1 MAQLSANLARSFEL
15 GDFTDLPVAASAVIY
30 EGSAVGIASGYAR
43 QLNAGDLFAGFA
55 HIGVPVAPA
64 ANGDLL
70 VRVRRMGLIVLTITS
85 VAVTDIGKPV
95 YASDGD
101 TFTLTSGSN
110 SHIGRVV
117 RVIAANTALVAF
129 DADAAGLGTVAPLT
143 DNSGGTAGDTIAA
156 IGSSYVQAE
165 VRNAIAS
172 LAARVNAL
180 AKQFG

>member
-1 MAQLSANLARSFEL
+1 MPQLSANLARSFEL
-15 GDFTDLPVAASAVIY
+15 GDFTDLPVKAASVIY
-30 EGSAVGIASGYAR
+30 EGSAVGLTAGYAR
-43 QLNAGDLFAGFA
+43 QLNAGDLFVGFA
-55 HIGVPVAPA
+55 HIGVPTAPVAD
-64 ANGDLL
+64 GDLL

-129 DADAAGLGTVAPLT
+129 DADAAGTGVIAPLT
-143 DNSGGTAGDTIAA
+143 DSSGGTAGDTIAA
-156 IGSSYVQAE
+156 IGATYVQAE

-172 LAARVNAL
+172 LAARVNAI
-180 AKQFG
+180 AKQLG